1 LGLLIAFSFIVDEAN
16 EIGSAYML
24 VNLLTPEAQ
33 PPLRDRFRQYVDSR
47 LEAYRK
53 MPDLAA
59 AKAEFEHSKTL

>member
-1 LGLLIAFSFIVDEAN
+1 
-16 EIGSAYML
+16 ML

-59 AKAEFEHSKTL
+59 AKAEFERSKTL